1 MHGGSCSSKKNI
13 TINLNLVLKP
23 QKCTQYVVLHEMC
36 HLIYMNH
43 TKKFWDLVEENCKD
57 CKMIRKIMK
66 EY

>member
-43 TKKFWDLVEENCKD
+43 SKKFWDLVESQMPDYKQV
-57 CKMIRKIMK
+57 KRLLKS
-66 EY
+66 